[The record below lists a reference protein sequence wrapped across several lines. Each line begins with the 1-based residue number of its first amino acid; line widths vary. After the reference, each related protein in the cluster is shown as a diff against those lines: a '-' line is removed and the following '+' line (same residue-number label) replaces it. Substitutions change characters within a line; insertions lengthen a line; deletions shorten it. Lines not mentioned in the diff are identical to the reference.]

1 MHKAFSL
8 PANSGYRVGMKETD
22 GKLHVSKTSVRR
34 LIPRR
39 NCTAVSSQ
47 VRVWQEELA
56 ELRNSTTGNSPPSTL
71 CWSKGR
77 ALRVQILGHFF
88 LLGITL
94 LLHHGFEREMF
105 CPRTQPTPFSARS
118 QLKSSGTSQSQTWNL
133 LGEESWP
140 SWQEYS
146 SSSPPCL
153 AITGEHKQHSFL
165 FSSVKQRCDVA
176 NYIKVYLHKPLGYP

>member
-118 QLKSSGTSQSQTWNL
+118 QLKSSGTRTAAQGRAKPETCLVRNPGLPGRNIPPPHPLVWQSQVSTNNTL
-133 LGEESWP
+133 
-140 SWQEYS
+140 
-146 SSSPPCL
+146 
-153 AITGEHKQHSFL
+153 SF
-165 FSSVKQRCDVA
+165 SHQ
-176 NYIKVYLHKPLGYP
+176 